1 MRELKITKFETPYS
15 SVKERAS
22 DWVRLK
28 KVRYSSGYYRME
40 GVKGYDVFY
49 LSKPIE
55 VTVLQVRVNG
65 QWRTLMVDDPLHWF
79 GMEEIAELS
88 SGGRVLIAGL
98 GLGLILHHLVKRR
111 DITEIIVYE
120 IDREIISFIK
130 PYIPKDSRI
139 KIINQDYVSFCV
151 QNSISKK
158 ETFNTAILDLWVIGE
173 QDSSEHRQHVHSS
186 MATLYTLTKTFS
198 ENVLIWGV
206 KGYKL

>member
-1 MRELKITKFETPYS
+1 LVEQLFWVNSNELSFEVLSTFDS
-15 SVKERAS
+15 LATSKTAILQHIS
-22 DWVRLK
+22 KDI
-28 KVRYSSGYYRME
+28 RYLRRG
-40 GVKGYDVFY
+40 K
-49 LSKPIE
+49 
-55 VTVLQVRVNG
+55 
-65 QWRTLMVDDPLHWF
+65 LHWF